1 MINAVRSRLGPVPP
15 GETWVGDD
23 AAIVRVASG
32 EMLFATDIVAEGVH
46 VDLSL
51 VGVDDMGWKAMSANV
66 SDMAA
71 MGAVPSR
78 AVVAIAATFDTD
90 LRLLYEG
97 LFTASEELGCPI
109 VGGDLS
115 SSSTTVITIAML
127 GTMEAGCKPVR
138 RSGAHAGDVLF
149 ATGPFGASA
158 AGLSVLRGG
167 LADLPAS
174 TREML
179 ARAYMRPAPRVAHGR
194 AAARVGASAMVD
206 VSDGL
211 CVDLSHLA
219 EASGVGFSLDHV
231 PVAEGCTLAEALG
244 GGEDYELV
252 FAAPDPTAVQESF
265 AARGLAPPIR
275 IGVCVEDPSARLL
288 DGEPIPLL
296 GWEHRWA
303 PSPRAS
309 SPTHTAATPPP
320 SPSPSPPSPPASSPP
335 SPPSPPPAPAS
346 AASWEADP
354 VRLKALLDAV
364 LVIEAYLDLPM
375 VLQRIVDSATSLA
388 AARYGALGVLDA
400 DRRRLS
406 SFYTSGISEEDAH
419 KIGDLPTGKGIL
431 GLLITD
437 PRPVRIADLSSDP
450 RRSGY
455 PPNHP
460 AMRSF
465 LGVPVRVRGEVFG
478 NLYLA
483 DKIGQAEFTEA
494 DEEMIVALA
503 KAAGIAIDNARLHAH
518 LRQLSLAQDRERI
531 ARDLHDTVVQ
541 RLFATGLS
549 LQSVL
554 RRAPSIEIA
563 RRLEAAVDDLDET
576 ISQIRSTIFALS
588 RDQVGKGELRA
599 EIMTLV
605 LGSAPS
611 LGFEPRV
618 HVAEGIDAV
627 TDPSVCEHL
636 IAALREALSNVGK
649 HARASSVEVTLE
661 VSHRGAGGVDDT
673 RPGGTSEIVLRVVDD
688 GVGIGASIPREG
700 GQGVANLARRAELLG
715 GRMSLSDLGDQGITG
730 TELVWS
736 APLSPV
742 GS

>member
-1 MINAVRSRLGPVPP
+1 M
-15 GETWVGDD
+15 
-23 AAIVRVASG
+23 
-32 EMLFATDIVAEGVH
+32 
-46 VDLSL
+46 
-51 VGVDDMGWKAMSANV
+51 
-66 SDMAA
+66 
-71 MGAVPSR
+71 
-78 AVVAIAATFDTD
+78 
-90 LRLLYEG
+90 
-97 LFTASEELGCPI
+97 
-109 VGGDLS
+109 
-115 SSSTTVITIAML
+115 
-127 GTMEAGCKPVR
+127 
-138 RSGAHAGDVLF
+138 
-149 ATGPFGASA
+149 
-158 AGLSVLRGG
+158 
-167 LADLPAS
+167 
-174 TREML
+174 
-179 ARAYMRPAPRVAHGR
+179 
-194 AAARVGASAMVD
+194 
-206 VSDGL
+206 
-211 CVDLSHLA
+211 
-219 EASGVGFSLDHV
+219 
-231 PVAEGCTLAEALG
+231 
-244 GGEDYELV
+244 
-252 FAAPDPTAVQESF
+252 
-265 AARGLAPPIR
+265 
-275 IGVCVEDPSARLL
+275 
-288 DGEPIPLL
+288 
-296 GWEHRWA
+296 
-303 PSPRAS
+303 
-309 SPTHTAATPPP
+309 
-320 SPSPSPPSPPASSPP
+320 
-335 SPPSPPPAPAS
+335 
-346 AASWEADP
+346 
-354 VRLKALLDAV
+354 

-400 DRRRLS
+400 DRKRLS

-431 GLLITD
+431 GLLISD

-460 AMRSF
+460 AMGSF

-636 IAALREALSNVGK
+636 VATLREALSNVGK
-649 HARASSVEVTLE
+649 HARASSVEVTVE
-661 VSHRGAGGVDDT
+661 VSHRGAGGIDDT
-673 RPGGTSEIVLRVVDD
+673 GPAGTSEIVLRVVDD
-688 GVGIGASIPREG
+688 GVGIGAAIPREG

-715 GRMSLSDLGDQGITG
+715 GRMSLSDLGEQGTTG

-742 GS
+742 DQ